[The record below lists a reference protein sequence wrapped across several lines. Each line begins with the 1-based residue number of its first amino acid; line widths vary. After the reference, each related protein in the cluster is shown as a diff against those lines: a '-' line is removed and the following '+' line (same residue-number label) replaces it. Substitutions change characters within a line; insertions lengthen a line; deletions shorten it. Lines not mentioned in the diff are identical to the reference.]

1 MKTATIKDVM
11 FETTWND
18 FKIYKLHLDN
28 GQSGSIL
35 TKTWEPQSGEEFTY
49 TYDVEKSRFK
59 RVNPNGNYSGGNS
72 SYKPSYSG
80 GSSKDKLIVRQV
92 ALKAAVDFSNGMNLK
107 ASQVLQ
113 VAEIFND
120 WVNQQP
126 KTEEQQPTPAP
137 AAARSKRTTYRS
149 K

>member
-72 SYKPSYSG
+72 SYKPSG
-80 GSSKDKLIVRQV
+80 GGVSKDKLIVRQV

-126 KTEEQQPTPAP
+126 KTEEQQPAP
-137 AAARSKRTTYRS
+137 AAAREQEDDLPF
-149 K
+149 

>member
-28 GQSGSIL
+28 GQSGSVL
-35 TKTWEPQSGEEFTY
+35 TKTWEPKSGEEFNY

-59 RVNPNGNYSGGNS
+59 RVNPNAGNYSSNSGGYNS
-72 SYKPSYSG
+72 SKPSNT
-80 GSSKDKLIVRQV
+80 SKDKLIVRQV
-92 ALKAAVDFSNGMNLK
+92 ALKAAVEFANGMNLK

-113 VAEIFND
+113 VAEIFNN
-120 WVNQQP
+120 WVNNEP
-126 KTEEQQPTPAP
+126 AKEEAPQPAP
-137 AAARSKRTTYRS
+137 ASAREQEDDLPF
-149 K
+149 

>member
-35 TKTWEPQSGEEFTY
+35 TKTWEPQTGEEFTY

-59 RVNPNGNYSGGNS
+59 RVNPNSNYSGGGGG
-72 SYKPSYSG
+72 YKPSG
-80 GSSKDKLIVRQV
+80 GGSSSKDKLIVRQV
-92 ALKAAVDFSNGMNLK
+92 ALKAAVEFSTGMNLK
-107 ASQVLQ
+107 ANQVLQ

-120 WVNQQP
+120 WINITP
-126 KTEEQQPTPAP
+126 KQEAPTPPP
-137 AAARSKRTTYRS
+137 AQVREQEDDLPF
-149 K
+149 